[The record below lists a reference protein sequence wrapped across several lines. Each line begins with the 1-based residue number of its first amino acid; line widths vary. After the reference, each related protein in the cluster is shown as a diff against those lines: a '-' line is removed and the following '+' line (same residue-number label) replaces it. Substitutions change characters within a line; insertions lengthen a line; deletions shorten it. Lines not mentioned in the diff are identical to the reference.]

1 MTTARAATRRR
12 VDGCTAGGVVSA
24 ALLALA
30 CWNRPGLLAVF
41 LAVTAIA
48 VGVSRE
54 DLATRRIPNRGVGL
68 VLAVA
73 ALGAVGSWVLAGRSP
88 ASALAGLAIAG
99 GPVFVF
105 HLASPAGMGFG
116 DVKWSAALG
125 AVVGLAGWSLAL
137 LVPLVGSLVAI
148 AIAVVTHQR
157 FVAFGPALAVGAL
170 VALTIG
176 PAWIGNVA

>member
-1 MTTARAATRRR
+1 MTAARAAARPRA
-12 VDGCTAGGVVSA
+12 DGCTAGGAVSA
-24 ALLALA
+24 TLLALA
-30 CWNRPGLLAVF
+30 YWNRPGLLAVF

-54 DLATRRIPNRGVGL
+54 DLATRRIPNRSVAL

-73 ALGAVGSWVLAGRSP
+73 ALGAAGSWVFAGRSP
-88 ASALAGLAIAG
+88 SSALVGLALAG
-99 GPVFVF
+99 GPVLVF
-105 HLASPAGMGFG
+105 HLVSPAGMGFG

-148 AIAVVTHQR
+148 AIALVTRQR

-176 PAWIGNVA
+176 PALIGDVA

>member
-1 MTTARAATRRR
+1 
-12 VDGCTAGGVVSA
+12 
-24 ALLALA
+24 
-30 CWNRPGLLAVF
+30 
-41 LAVTAIA
+41 
-48 VGVSRE
+48 
-54 DLATRRIPNRGVGL
+54 

-73 ALGAVGSWVLAGRSP
+73 ALGAAGSWVFAGRSP
-88 ASALAGLAIAG
+88 SSALVGLALAG
-99 GPVFVF
+99 GPVLVF
-105 HLASPAGMGFG
+105 HLVSPAGMGFG

-148 AIAVVTHQR
+148 AIALATRQR

-176 PAWIGNVA
+176 PALIGDVA